1 MILGFTGYKGCGK
14 DTAAAFAP
22 YVKIYKF
29 ADPLKDMLRAYL
41 KYWNLEREAADSVLE
56 GRYKEVELYQFMD
69 KTPRWAMQSLG
80 TEWGRNLI
88 GSDIWLATMENRL
101 LTHLN
106 KKKSAE
112 EVIAV
117 TDVRFL
123 NEAALISKMGGKLIR
138 ITRPGVEPDAVAHQS
153 EAEMK
158 LIVPHH
164 TIVNDGTV
172 EELQAKVKAYAGV

>member
-29 ADPLKDMLRAYL
+29 ADPLKDMLRVYL
-41 KYWNLEREAADSVLE
+41 RYWGLERETADLFLE
-56 GRYKEVELYQFMD
+56 GNLKEVPIYQFMD

-88 GSDIWLATMENRL
+88 GSDIWLSTMENRL
-101 LTHLN
+101 MRHLM
-106 KKKSAE
+106 KKSSD
-112 EVIAV
+112 EVIAI

-123 NEAALISKMGGKLIR
+123 NEAALISKAGGKLIR

-158 LIVPHH
+158 LIIPHH